1 MFEMKL
7 KYLLFAALSFFSFS
21 GWTQSEFLNKN
32 NSIAPS
38 IKNNP
43 NPGTTTGNSVYTP
56 NVFNANKAT
65 TTTSSIIPEKQM
77 EFKTN
82 EFANPGNAYA
92 EKLNKK
98 EGNSDYKEFRKNQYL
113 GDFKSVATSI
123 KISCRDFGEVDG
135 DEIKVW
141 VNDKVIIQKIYL
153 DSNYS
158 TLELGLEK
166 GFNKIEFEALNQ
178 GMLGPNTAQFR
189 IVDDRGQLI
198 SANQWNL
205 ATGFK
210 ATIIIFKE

>member
-7 KYLLFAALSFFSFS
+7 KYFLFVALSFCSFY
-21 GWTQSEFLNKN
+21 GMAQSEFLNKN

-38 IKNNP
+38 IKNNDIG
-43 NPGTTTGNSVYTP
+43 GTSAANSLYTP
-56 NVFNANKAT
+56 NVFNTNKPKE
-65 TTTSSIIPEKQM
+65 TTSSIIPEKEI
-77 EFKTN
+77 EFKSP
-82 EFANPGNAYA
+82 EFANPGAAYV
-92 EKLNKK
+92 EKLNRK
-98 EGNSDYKEFRKNQYL
+98 EDNGDYREFRKNQYL
-113 GDFKSVATSI
+113 GDFKSVATSV

-141 VNDKVIIQKIYL
+141 VNDKVMVPKIYL
-153 DSNYS
+153 GSNYS
-158 TLELGLEK
+158 TIELGLEK
-166 GFNKIEFEALNQ
+166 GFNKIDFEALNQ

-189 IVDDRGQLI
+189 VVDDKGQLI